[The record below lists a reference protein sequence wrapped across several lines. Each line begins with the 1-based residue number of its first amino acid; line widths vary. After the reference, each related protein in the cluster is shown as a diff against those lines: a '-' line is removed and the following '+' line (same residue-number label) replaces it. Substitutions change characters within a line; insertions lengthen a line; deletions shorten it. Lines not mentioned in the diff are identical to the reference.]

1 MLFRDRLEAARLIS
15 RRLEE
20 YRGRHPL
27 VLAVPRGAV
36 PMGKVIAD
44 ALGGELD
51 LVLVHKLGA
60 PGNPEFAIGSV
71 DERGKVVIG
80 EHARELGIPQTYIDQ
95 EADRQWTRLLE
106 RRRTYTPHRA
116 PIDPRDRVV
125 ILVDDGVATGSTL
138 LAALELV
145 REGRPHKVVAAVGVA
160 PEETVDKLKQRADQV
175 VCLATPS
182 PFYAVGR
189 FFADFREVSDEE
201 VMETLAAQPSPVGEL
216 IAV

>member
-15 RRLEE
+15 RRLEK
-20 YRGRHPL
+20 YRGEHPL

-36 PMGKVIAD
+36 PMGKAIAD

-51 LVLVHKLGA
+51 VVLVHKLGA
-60 PGNPEFAIGSV
+60 PGNPEFAVGSV
-71 DERGKVVIG
+71 DERGKVVVG
-80 EHARELGIPQTYIDQ
+80 EYARDLGIPQSYIDH

-106 RRRTYTPHRA
+106 RRRSYTPHRA
-116 PIDPRDRVV
+116 PVDPRDRVV
-125 ILVDDGVATGSTL
+125 IVVDDGVATGSTL

-145 REGRPHKVVAAVGVA
+145 REAKPRKLVAAVGVA
-160 PEETVDKLKQRADQV
+160 PEETVAKLAQLADEV

-189 FFADFREVSDEE
+189 FFADFREVNDEE
-201 VMETLAAQPSPVGEL
+201 VVAALAGQSSPVAEPV
-216 IAV
+216 AV